1 MPTQTVVD
9 RSLRHVRIDTQS
21 QEESETSPSTAGQL
35 TLARLLVEELSA
47 LGLEEVSL
55 SDHGV
60 VMATLPSN
68 LPPKEAARVPVI
80 GFIAHLDTSPSVSGA
95 NGKPQILTY
104 CGGDLP
110 LPGDPSV
117 VLRVS
122 ECPELERYPGKQIIT
137 TDGTTLL
144 GADDKAGIAAI
155 VDALATLIA
164 DPSIRHGKVR
174 VAFTPDEEV
183 GRGTDHFDVQAFGA
197 ALAYTVDGGAAGEL
211 ENETFCADNL
221 TVTIRGRNQHPG
233 YVKGIMVNA
242 VAVAADF
249 VSRLPRH
256 RAPEHTEKRE
266 PYLHA
271 DSITGNVE
279 PFDRLR

>member
-1 MPTQTVVD
+1 
-9 RSLRHVRIDTQS
+9 
-21 QEESETSPSTAGQL
+21 
-35 TLARLLVEELSA
+35 
-47 LGLEEVSL
+47 
-55 SDHGV
+55 
-60 VMATLPSN
+60 
-68 LPPKEAARVPVI
+68 
-80 GFIAHLDTSPSVSGA
+80 VSGA
-95 NGKPQILTY
+95 NVKPQILTY

-110 LPGDPSV
+110 LLGDPSV